1 VNVVFFGAS
10 DPAYPRNV
18 VLREALASVGAQSA
32 IVAVSPQAGGLSR
45 TAGLLSRWFAR
56 GGGAGAD
63 AILVPSFAHKD
74 VSLARPLARLA
85 GLPVVFDPLV
95 SRWDTQVGDL
105 GRVRAG
111 SVTAARLRASDKAA
125 LRGADLVL
133 CDTWE
138 HGDFLS
144 AEYGVPRRKLA
155 RVPVGADHLAFDR
168 GAQRVR
174 DGHSRGDALEVVY
187 IGGFLPLHGVDVVID
202 AATLL
207 ERRHGPS
214 FARFALIGG
223 GMTAHAADREIA
235 ARGLRSVRHV
245 PRMPYPDAIE
255 ALARADAALG
265 IFGTTPKA
273 ARVVPHKAYQ
283 GARGRRAARVEA
295 LARHGGIRPG
305 RGGIPRRTGGRR
317 RGPGRRD
324 RAACVRS
331 SPGGSCRSGR
341 PASGA
346 RPRVPGKDRAAS
358 PRSDRGRARVDR
370 ASGAPMMAPRALR
383 ILHVDSERT
392 WRGGERQVLEL
403 MRRQRTRGDEPH
415 LAAPRGS
422 VLLSRA
428 SSEGFPGHAVPM
440 RGAWDLGSAFALAG
454 LHRRLRPDVVHW
466 HAARAHALGAVASLI
481 APGPARVLSRRVD
494 FPVRGSAGSRL
505 LYGLRRDATIAI
517 SEGVRDALVRS
528 GLDPASLAVVRS
540 GIDLTPFDAPF
551 DRSVIR
557 SRLGIHEG
565 DFLVLQVA
573 ALAPHKSQKDL
584 LDAARIVLAERPEA
598 RIWVAGEGI
607 LRDELERQH
616 GALDLG
622 DRVRL
627 LGFRDDVPDLLRSA
641 DLFCVSSYLEGMGTA
656 TLDAMAVGSRSS
668 PRAWEESRRSSRT
681 A

>member
-1 VNVVFFGAS
+1 
-10 DPAYPRNV
+10 
-18 VLREALASVGAQSA
+18 
-32 IVAVSPQAGGLSR
+32 
-45 TAGLLSRWFAR
+45 
-56 GGGAGAD
+56 
-63 AILVPSFAHKD
+63 
-74 VSLARPLARLA
+74 
-85 GLPVVFDPLV
+85 
-95 SRWDTQVGDL
+95 
-105 GRVRAG
+105 
-111 SVTAARLRASDKAA
+111 
-125 LRGADLVL
+125 
-133 CDTWE
+133 
-138 HGDFLS
+138 
-144 AEYGVPRRKLA
+144 
-155 RVPVGADHLAFDR
+155 
-168 GAQRVR
+168 
-174 DGHSRGDALEVVY
+174 
-187 IGGFLPLHGVDVVID
+187 
-202 AATLL
+202 
-207 ERRHGPS
+207 
-214 FARFALIGG
+214 
-223 GMTAHAADREIA
+223 
-235 ARGLRSVRHV
+235 
-245 PRMPYPDAIE
+245 
-255 ALARADAALG
+255 
-265 IFGTTPKA
+265 
-273 ARVVPHKAYQ
+273 
-283 GARGRRAARVEA
+283 
-295 LARHGGIRPG
+295 
-305 RGGIPRRTGGRR
+305 
-317 RGPGRRD
+317 
-324 RAACVRS
+324 
-331 SPGGSCRSGR
+331 
-341 PASGA
+341 
-346 RPRVPGKDRAAS
+346 
-358 PRSDRGRARVDR
+358 
-370 ASGAPMMAPRALR
+370 MMAPRTLR

-440 RGAWDLGSAFALAG
+440 RGAWDIGSAFALAG

-466 HAARAHALGAVASLI
+466 HAARAHALGAIASLI

-494 FPVRGSAGSRL
+494 FPVRGSVGSRL

-517 SEGVRDALVRS
+517 SEGVRDALVLS

-540 GIDLTPFDAPF
+540 GIDLTPFDVPF

-656 TLDAMAVGSRSS
+656 TLDAMAVGLPVVATRVGGIPEIVEDGETGLLVP
-668 PRAWEESRRSSRT
+668 PRDPEALAGAILAMARDPARRQSMGGRARERVRAFSADRTEEETRGVYLK
-681 A
+681 AIGAVD